1 MKIIQWLVRVTRDW
15 GGGPNNRQE
24 RRRTKNQMRGW

>member
-1 MKIIQWLVRVTRDW
+1 MKLIQWLVRVTKDW

-24 RRRTKNQMRGW
+24 RRKTNKRMGGC